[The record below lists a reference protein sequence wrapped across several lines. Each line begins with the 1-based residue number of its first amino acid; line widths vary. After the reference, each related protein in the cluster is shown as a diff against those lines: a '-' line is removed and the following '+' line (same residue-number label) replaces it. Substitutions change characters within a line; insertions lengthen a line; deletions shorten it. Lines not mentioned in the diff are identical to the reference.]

1 MELQLKKQPMQ
12 CLRTVVRE
20 VQSQEQTQEIRITDG
35 MPDIG
40 TVVGAWGQVIL
51 RSKEWE
57 TDCIRISG
65 GVMVWVQYL
74 SEDGLE
80 TASMES
86 WLPFQMQW
94 KLPPS
99 EGDGKICCQSF
110 LKSVDVR
117 STSARKMMIRTSIA
131 LLLEGLETGDVD
143 TYYPDD
149 LPDDVNIQT
158 QTYPVQLPVEAGEKA
173 FVLDEVLTPPADAV
187 PIAQIRSYCLQ
198 AEVTEEKL
206 MGDKLIFRGKAYLHV
221 HYSCEE
227 GLQYSCDLEIPFSQ
241 YCELDGEYGN
251 LDSVRIWL
259 CVTSLEVDLQQG
271 QIHMKAGLVCQ
282 YRICSSSILEIVTDA
297 YSNKRNV
304 SCVRQK
310 LELPVILEAK
320 SHKIS
325 AKVNCEGD
333 GTRLADIRFL
343 PHPVSIQKHEDSVD
357 LILSGQFLSL
367 YYGMEGDLRREDQ
380 NWTETLSIPVGEN
393 VCIEATNWPTGKTQG
408 NLMSGSGQMQ
418 TQLELHMQ
426 TRYQSGIDMVSSLEL
441 GEMKEPDPKRPSLI
455 LKRAGEKC
463 LWDLAKESG
472 STVKLIQEANN
483 LQGEPEE
490 ERMLLIPVP

>member
-40 TVVGAWGQVIL
+40 TIAGAWGQVIL

-57 TDCIRISG
+57 PDCIRISG

-74 SEDGLE
+74 SEDGQE

-86 WLPFQMQW
+86 WLPFQIQW
-94 KLPPS
+94 KLTPC
-99 EGDGKICCQSF
+99 EADGKICCQSF
-110 LKSVDVR
+110 LKSVDAR
-117 STSARKMMIRTSIA
+117 STSARKMMIRANVA
-131 LLLEGLETGDVD
+131 LLMEGLETGEVDV
-143 TYYPDD
+143 YYPEN

-158 QTYPVQLPVEAGEKA
+158 QTYPIQLPVEAGEKA
-173 FVLDEVLTPPADAV
+173 FTLDEVLIPPTDSPA
-187 PIAQIRSYCLQ
+187 IEQIRSYCLQ

-206 MGDKLIFRGKAYLHV
+206 MGDKLVFRGKAYLHV

-227 GLQYSCDLEIPFSQ
+227 SSQHSWDLEIPFSQ

-251 LDSVRIWL
+251 MDAVRIWP

-271 QIHMKAGLVCQ
+271 QIHMKAGLVFQ
-282 YRICSSSILEIVTDA
+282 YRICSSSTLEIVTDA
-297 YSNKRNV
+297 YSNQRNV
-304 SCVRQK
+304 DCIRQK

-320 SHKIS
+320 KRSIS

-333 GTRLADIRFL
+333 GIRIADIRFL
-343 PHPVSIQKHEDSVD
+343 PHPVAVQNYEDSVE
-357 LILSGQFLSL
+357 LTLSGQFQPL
-367 YYGMEGDLRREDQ
+367 YYGMEGDLCRQDQ
-380 NWTETLSIPVGEN
+380 QWTETLSIPAAEN
-393 VCIEATNWPTGKTQG
+393 VCVEATAWPTGKTQG
-408 NLMSGSGQMQ
+408 NMLSGSGQMQ
-418 TQLELHMQ
+418 TQLELYME
-426 TRYQSGIDMVSSLEL
+426 TRYQSGMDMVSSLEL
-441 GEMKEPDPKRPSLI
+441 GELKEPDPKRPSLI
-455 LKRAGEKC
+455 LKRAGKKC

-472 STVKLIQEANN
+472 STVGLILEANN

-490 ERMLLIPVP
+490 NRMLLIPVP